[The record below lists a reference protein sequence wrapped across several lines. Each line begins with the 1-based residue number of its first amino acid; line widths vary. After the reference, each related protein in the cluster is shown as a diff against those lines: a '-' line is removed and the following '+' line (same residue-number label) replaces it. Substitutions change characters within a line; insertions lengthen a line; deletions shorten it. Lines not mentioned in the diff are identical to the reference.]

1 MIDLFLFLFLYF
13 AVTQGSHFN
22 GGTIRW
28 QPTNPSSN
36 ATSVPITI
44 TQSYAWTALA
54 ISCATNIPITTFNRS
69 NQNANLTCMADCST
83 DGNYSLKPVNIL
95 TDCQTNTPSMN
106 LVISQRSVNINL
118 TAGAHF
124 YLAHIGT
131 PWLPLNNPLQTG
143 LQWSMVTFIDLRL
156 RPDGFINTPPVA
168 SVVSPQ
174 YAIVSKTIQIT
185 IPVFDVNGGDTVRC
199 RWSVYTPGYRRR
211 RRFDTYDKD
220 QTQVNENYAWQ
231 TSKKS
236 SEHKE
241 QILIRNRR
249 ARCKGSCATTCD
261 KGCSCGCTPCRGTT
275 CTGKTCATNG
285 GCPKITTT
293 VETPGTIKT
302 TTSFPNRQAIDEC
315 GGICYPG
322 SLPSGTTLSGCTIS
336 FTGLIPDTWYGVAI
350 QVNQSKQFLISF
362 YLFFLVSN
370 HLFSFS

>member
-1 MIDLFLFLFLYF
+1 MISSFLLLFLYF

-36 ATSVPITI
+36 TTSVPITI

-211 RRFDTYDKD
+211 KRFDINHKDKVHENQNYATQSYRNPSEDKD
-220 QTQVNENYAWQ
+220 PILVRDKRANCGSGCK
-231 TSKKS
+231 TSCN
-236 SEHKE
+236 
-241 QILIRNRR
+241 INC
-249 ARCKGSCATTCD
+249 RCTCTA
-261 KGCSCGCTPCRGTT
+261 CFGTT
-275 CTGKTCATNG
+275 CTGTRCNTTG

-293 VETPGTIKT
+293 VETPGTLKP

-315 GGICYPG
+315 GGICYPA

-336 FTGLIPDTWYGVAI
+336 FTGLIPGTWYGVAL
-350 QVNQSKQFLISF
+350 QVRKSKQFLISF